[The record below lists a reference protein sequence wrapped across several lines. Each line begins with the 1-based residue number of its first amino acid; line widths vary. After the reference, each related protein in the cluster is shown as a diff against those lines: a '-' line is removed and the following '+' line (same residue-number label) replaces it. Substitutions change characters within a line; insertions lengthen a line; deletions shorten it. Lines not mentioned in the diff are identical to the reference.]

1 MPHSHTSGRI
11 RKGKEY
17 EMRPWW
23 IGVARPLLTVVV
35 VWGLSIL
42 VWNGLALG
50 ELRHQYYLLAET
62 GHKPGCAVDV
72 HINDEHIVTIEPEVK
87 KEIVDVTSFVETGV
101 NEVVFEAEALPDEG
115 DDDGTISIQI
125 GSGTYRDGKLNWEA
139 LSVQYS
145 VSRAQIKKEKKE
157 IITTSLKFDA
167 S

>member
-1 MPHSHTSGRI
+1 
-11 RKGKEY
+11 
-17 EMRPWW
+17 MRPWW

-35 VWGLSIL
+35 VWGLSIF
-42 VWNGLALG
+42 VWDGIVLG

-72 HINDEHIVTIEPEVK
+72 HINDDHIVTIEPEVK
-87 KEIVDVTSFVETGV
+87 KEIVDVTSYVEAGV
-101 NEVVFEAEALPDEG
+101 NEVVFEAEALQDEG

-125 GSGTYRDGKLNWEA
+125 GSGTYKDGKLNWEA